1 MSKIHMILQG
11 KGGCGKSYISSI
23 IAQYIKKKYNNLPKC
38 IDTDPVNSTF
48 SGYKSLNVSTLNL
61 LENDEINTRN
71 LDTLID
77 LIASTKTDVVI
88 DNGAATFVPLAH
100 YIISNQ
106 IADLLES
113 FGHQLIVHTVITSGQ
128 ALIDTINGFAQ
139 LVKQFPENVIFIVW
153 LNEFWGKIEAQSK
166 TFEEMKVYKD
176 YKNRIS
182 AIIKLPSVKE
192 ETFGKDI
199 SEMLKKKQT
208 FDEAIKDSSLSIMNR
223 QRLKIYQNKLFTQLD
238 LAVSI

>member
-1 MSKIHMILQG
+1 MAKIHMILQG

-23 IAQYIKKKYNNLPKC
+23 IAQYIKKKYKNLPTC

-48 SGYKSLNVSTLNL
+48 SGYQSLNVSTLNL

-77 LIASTKTDVVI
+77 LIAKTKNDVVI

-106 IADLLES
+106 IAELLES
-113 FGHQLIVHTVITSGQ
+113 LEHQLIVHTVITGGQ

-139 LVKQFPENVIFIVW
+139 LAKQFPENVIFIVW

-166 TFEEMKVYKD
+166 TFEEMKVYRD
-176 YKNRIS
+176 YKNRIFS
-182 AIIKLPSVKE
+182 IIKLPSVKE

-208 FDEAIKDSSLSIMNR
+208 FDEAINDTSLSIMNR
-223 QRLKIYQNKLFTQLD
+223 QRLKIYQNNLFTQLD
-238 LAVSI
+238 LSVSI

>member
-1 MSKIHMILQG
+1 MAKIHMILQG

-23 IAQYIKKKYNNLPKC
+23 IAQYIKEKYNNLPTC

-77 LIASTKTDVVI
+77 LIAKTKTDVVI

-208 FDEAIKDSSLSIMNR
+208 FNEAIKDSSLSIMNR
-223 QRLKIYQNKLFTQLD
+223 QRLKIYQNNLFTQLD